1 MMVDMIGEYTHIT
14 HYEFRSWKNPC
25 IDTLQDKV
33 IILSGIQRYQ
43 KSVINI
49 PITQLANIYDP
60 AVRFELLCYGREII
74 H

>member
-1 MMVDMIGEYTHIT
+1 MVDMIGEYTHIM
-14 HYEFRSWKNPC
+14 HYEFRSGENSC

-33 IILSGIQRYQ
+33 IILSGIQCYQ

-49 PITQLANIYDP
+49 PITQSANIYDP
-60 AVRFELLCYGREII
+60 AMRFKLLCYSREIV